1 MQLTEDQKRLV
12 ERIEPFIPYILKHNV
27 PYIPSGLRED
37 CYSVA
42 RLTLCECAI
51 SLESKKDM
59 WLPNYAISRIRDEVI
74 QFILREQQYSAIA
87 ERIDATPNNDENH
100 IHEFGQAESGE
111 EIVVQQ
117 DMCDLLFQTVLKTPE
132 ERLILQ
138 MFMAGYSMSEISR
151 LMQISCAYVSRFVS
165 RIRQQ
170 YIAISELSE
179 VS

>member
-27 PYIPSGLRED
+27 PYIPSELRED

-42 RLTLCECAI
+42 CLTLCECAI
-51 SLESKKDM
+51 GLESKKDM

-74 QFILREQQYSAIA
+74 QFILREQQHNAIV
-87 ERIDATPNNDENH
+87 ERIDAAQDDGENH
-100 IHEFGQAESGE
+100 IYEFGQVESGE

-117 DMCDLLFQTVLKTPE
+117 NMCDLLFQTVLKTPE

-138 MFMAGYSMSEISR
+138 MFMTGYSMNEISK
-151 LMQISCAYVSRFVS
+151 LMQISCACVSRFVA
-165 RIRQQ
+165 RIRQH
-170 YIAISELSE
+170 YISISELSE